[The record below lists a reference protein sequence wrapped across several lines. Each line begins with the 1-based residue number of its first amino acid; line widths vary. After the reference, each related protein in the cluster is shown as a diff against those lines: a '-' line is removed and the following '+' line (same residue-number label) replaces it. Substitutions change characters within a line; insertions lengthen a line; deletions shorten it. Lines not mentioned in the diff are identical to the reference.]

1 MVFYFFI
8 YLGME
13 FFVCYFGFV
22 IKMHVLTNM
31 EFEIYTKS
39 GASWL
44 EQSRVV
50 HMVVT
55 FWQDDIR
62 GNTP

>member
-1 MVFYFFI
+1 
-8 YLGME
+8 ME